1 MSKLI
6 KIDSLKPDPD
16 SKHREKRVGRGHGS
30 GHGKTSCKGHKG
42 QKSRTGLDIK
52 PTFEGGQTPI
62 IRRIPKRGFTNIF
75 KVEYEVI
82 NVKDLAERFKEEEV
96 VDLEAMKIRGLIK
109 GKDKLVKL
117 LGDGEINIPL
127 RVKVHSASRSA
138 IEKIEKAGGKVDLV
152 SG

>member
-6 KIDSLKPDPD
+6 KIDNLKPDPD

-52 PTFEGGQTPI
+52 PTFEGGQTPL

-82 NVKDLAERFKEEEV
+82 NVKDLAERFKEGEI
-96 VDLEAMKIRGLIK
+96 VDLESMKIRGLLK

-117 LGDGEINIPL
+117 LGDGEINFPL
-127 RVKVHSASRSA
+127 TVRFILPPAVLLKR
-138 IEKIEKAGGKVDLV
+138 
-152 SG
+152 

>member
-6 KIDSLKPDPD
+6 KIDNLKPDPD

-82 NVKDLAERFKEEEV
+82 NVKDLAERFKEGEI
-96 VDLEAMKIRGLIK
+96 VDLESMKIRGLLK

-117 LGDGEINIPL
+117 LGDGEINFPL
-127 RVKVHSASRSA
+127 TVKVHSASRSA
-138 IEKIEKAGGKVDLV
+138 IEKIEKAGGKVELV
-152 SG
+152 SD